1 MDIID
6 YQTHKVR
13 FESQREHLVI
23 NITQSKS
30 QGHAVFHVPS
40 SNKGLEKMIE
50 TKRIQDLGN
59 YFLSIR

>member
-13 FESQREHLVI
+13 FEPQRERLVI
-23 NITQSKS
+23 NITQSLS
-30 QGHAVFHVPS
+30 QGQAVFHVPF